1 MSPAP
6 GREPFT
12 RALASLVRAEDHSG
26 ARDGCA
32 DPELLRAFV
41 VSRETRRGLPVIGD
55 PGPEVLVRVEQ
66 FYKAVCTR
74 VEERSGLMASPL
86 LVLSHEGF
94 GRVAVLVGKL
104 VVYAKTL
111 RDVHRFGFEDLPTLE
126 RDGERVVEEAVK
138 TIEAFPEV
146 ARA

>member
-1 MSPAP
+1 VSAEP
-6 GREPFT
+6 GSQPFT
-12 RALASLVRAEDHSG
+12 RALASLVRAHDLHG
-26 ARDGCA
+26 ASERYDDEA
-32 DPELLRAFV
+32 LLRPFV

-74 VEERSGLMASPL
+74 LEQRCGLMASPL

-94 GRVAVLVGKL
+94 GRVVVVVGKL

-138 TIEAFPEV
+138 TIDAFPEV